1 MNYKIDVN
9 FDRFEEKLQVVD
21 AHTMG
26 EFCRILV
33 GGIPEP
39 QGNTM
44 IEKKKWLEEN
54 CDYIRTALMLE
65 PRGHHDMFGAILCE
79 PVHEEADF
87 GVVFMET
94 GEFLNM
100 CGHCTIGTVTVVI
113 EAGMIESHEGENEV
127 VLDTPAGIVRTKAM
141 VKNGKVESV
150 TLTNVPSFV
159 YLENQSVTIDGKEI
173 HFAISFGGSFF
184 ALVDTAQLEI
194 GQINAK
200 TVPAYTALGMKML
213 HAINEQ
219 IPVQHPELD
228 ITSVDLVEFYG
239 PTPNPD
245 KANMR
250 NVVIFGDAQADRSPC
265 GTGTSAKLAT
275 LHKWGEIGVGE
286 PFVYESF
293 MGSLFKGEI
302 KELTTIGGYDAVV
315 PMVTGSCYLT
325 GVATYLI
332 DGEDPLKY
340 GFLIG

>member
-173 HFAISFGGSFF
+173 HFTISFGGSFF